1 MSFRVLTDGTH
12 VVQVGGTICDLHRF
26 ACKIGLREAWFQ
38 DHRIPH
44 YDLTTPRA
52 GARAVAAGAQLVST
66 RELLRATAQ
75 ERAAHRCREVVRDVL
90 AFRECAR

>member
-52 GARAVAAGAQLVST
+52 GARAVAAGAVLVST
-66 RELLRATAQ
+66 RELLRAVKRQWIPMWGPWA
-75 ERAAHRCREVVRDVL
+75 L
-90 AFRECAR
+90 